1 MKLKDLTAEERLE
14 LKQNYLTR
22 DKDVSYGE
30 LADADQ
36 LVTDA
41 ELEAEYGSTEFTK
54 DDFFCN
60 QKG

>member
-1 MKLKDLTAEERLE
+1 MKLKDLTDEERLE

-36 LVTDA
+36 LVTDE
-41 ELEAEYGSTEFTK
+41 ELEDEYGSTEFTK

>member
-1 MKLKDLTAEERLE
+1 MKLKDLTDEERLE

-22 DKDVSYGE
+22 DNDVSYGE

-36 LVTDA
+36 LVTDE
-41 ELEAEYGSTEFTK
+41 ELEAEYGSIEFTT

-60 QKG
+60 QRG

>member
-1 MKLKDLTAEERLE
+1 MKLKDLTDEERLE

-22 DKDVSYGE
+22 DNDVSYGE

-36 LVTDA
+36 LVIDE